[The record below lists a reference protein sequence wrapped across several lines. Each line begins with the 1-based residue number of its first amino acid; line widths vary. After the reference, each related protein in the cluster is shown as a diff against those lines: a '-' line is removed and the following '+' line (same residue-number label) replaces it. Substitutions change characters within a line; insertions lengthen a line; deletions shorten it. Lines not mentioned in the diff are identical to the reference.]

1 MTFRIKRQFCKYTK
15 IVSLI
20 KWLLLCSCEEKERE
34 ELGADLE
41 IATKLR
47 QALMTFCVW
56 QELLFLEERLVHK
69 QTFSLRR
76 VTNFDPYKHSV

>member
-34 ELGADLE
+34 EPGADLE

-47 QALMTFCVW
+47 QALMTFCVG
-56 QELLFLEERLVHK
+56 QELLFLEERLVLK
-69 QTFSLRR
+69 QTFNLRR